1 MGAAAPQQQPVRRS
15 SRRRARAGSLP
26 SPPFSLPP
34 GLAAEKPCRLAVQCT
49 RSSGTPRQCHRAV
62 CSAGSD
68 GGATGEGEEEEEEEE
83 WEEEE
88 KEESKIIT

>member
-15 SRRRARAGSLP
+15 SRRRARAG

-83 WEEEE
+83 EE